1 MIVDIHAHMTY
12 KGYRDDID
20 FVIKRA
26 EKEGVV
32 TIISAGTNHENNVAT
47 LELAKKY
54 KIIKPALGLYPLE
67 ALELSDKEID
77 FTLKFIKKNKKKII
91 AISEVGID
99 YHSIT
104 DQNERQKM
112 LFQKIIKLGEE
123 TELPLIVHSRKA
135 EVDVIEL
142 LEKSKLK
149 KVIMHCFGGNLKLV
163 KRIENNGWF
172 LSIPTNIVFSSH
184 FQAIVKD
191 TSISNILT
199 ETDAPYLSPIKGTRN
214 EPSFIKHTIKKIAEI
229 KSLDVK
235 EVENMIYMNFQRLFL
250 EKI

>member
-1 MIVDIHAHMTY
+1 MIVDVHAHMTY
-12 KGYRDDID
+12 DDYKEDID
-20 FVIKRA
+20 EVIKRA

-32 TIISAGTNHENNVAT
+32 IIISAGTNNKNNIAT

-54 KIIKPALGLYPLE
+54 KVIKPALGLYPLE

-77 FTLKFIKKNKKKII
+77 STLDFIKKNKKNII

-104 DQNERQKM
+104 NQNEKQKK
-112 LFQKIIKLGEE
+112 LFQRIIKIGEE
-123 TELPLIVHSRKA
+123 TKLPLIIHSRKA
-135 EVDVIEL
+135 ELDVIEL

-149 KVIMHCFGGNLKLV
+149 KIVMHCFGGNLKLV

-184 FQAIVKD
+184 FQAIVNQ

-199 ETDAPYLSPIKGTRN
+199 ETDAPYLSPIKGARN
-214 EPSFIKHTIKKIAEI
+214 EPSFIKHTTKKISEI
-229 KSLDVK
+229 KSLDTK
-235 EVENMIYMNFQRLFL
+235 EVENIIYMNFQRLFL

>member
-1 MIVDIHAHMTY
+1 MIVDVHAHMTY
-12 KGYRDDID
+12 EDYKEDID
-20 FVIKRA
+20 EVIKRA

-32 TIISAGTNHENNVAT
+32 VIISAGTNNKNNIAT

-67 ALELSDKEID
+67 ALEFSEKEID
-77 FTLKFIKKNKKKII
+77 STLDFIKKNKKNII
-91 AISEVGID
+91 AISEVGLD

-104 DQNERQKM
+104 DQNEKQKK
-112 LFQKIIKLGEE
+112 LFQRIIKLGEE
-123 TELPLIVHSRKA
+123 TKLPLIIHSRKA
-135 EVDVIEL
+135 ELDVIEL

-149 KVIMHCFGGNLKLV
+149 KIVMHCFGGNLKLV

-184 FQAIVKD
+184 FQAVVNQ

-199 ETDAPYLSPIKGTRN
+199 ETDAPYLSPVKGTRN
-214 EPSFIKHTIKKIAEI
+214 EPSFIKHTIKKISEI
-229 KSLDVK
+229 KSLDAK
-235 EVENMIYMNFQRLFL
+235 EVENIIYMNFQRLFL

>member
-12 KGYRDDID
+12 DDYKDDINE
-20 FVIKRA
+20 VIKRA
-26 EKEGVV
+26 EKEGTVA
-32 TIISAGTNHENNVAT
+32 IISAGTNHKSNIAT

-67 ALELSDKEID
+67 ALEFSEKEID
-77 FTLKFIKKNKKKII
+77 STLDFIKKNKKNIT

-104 DQNERQKM
+104 DQNEKQKK
-112 LFQKIIKLGEE
+112 LFQRIIKLGEE
-123 TELPLIVHSRKA
+123 TKLPLIIHSRKA
-135 EVDVIEL
+135 ELDVIEL

-149 KVIMHCFGGNLKLV
+149 KIVMHCFGGNLKLV

-184 FQAIVKD
+184 FQAIVNQ

-214 EPSFIKHTIKKIAEI
+214 EPSFIKHTIKKISEI
-229 KSLDVK
+229 KSLDAK
-235 EVENMIYMNFQRLFL
+235 EVENIIYMNFQRLFL

>member
-1 MIVDIHAHMTY
+1 MIVDVHAHMTY
-12 KGYRDDID
+12 EDYKEDID
-20 FVIKRA
+20 EVIKRA

-32 TIISAGTNHENNVAT
+32 VIISAGTNNKNNIAT

-67 ALELSDKEID
+67 ALEFSEKEID
-77 FTLKFIKKNKKKII
+77 STLDFIKKNKKNII
-91 AISEVGID
+91 AISEVGLD

-104 DQNERQKM
+104 DQNEKQKK
-112 LFQKIIKLGEE
+112 LFQRIIKLGEE
-123 TELPLIVHSRKA
+123 TKLPLIIHSRKA
-135 EVDVIEL
+135 ELDVIEL

-149 KVIMHCFGGNLKLV
+149 KIVMHCFGGNLKLV

-184 FQAIVKD
+184 FQAIVNQ

-199 ETDAPYLSPIKGTRN
+199 ETDAPYLSPVKGTRN
-214 EPSFIKHTIKKIAEI
+214 EPSFIKHTIKKISEI
-229 KSLDVK
+229 KSLDAK
-235 EVENMIYMNFQRLFL
+235 EVENIIYMNFQRLFL